1 MQWHTI
7 TAQIKSIIHREHVGS
22 PTEYSFEASIWNR
35 LLNILLSLSSYLS
48 RLFSLHFLLHR
59 EDCVITAWKD
69 TFWMS
74 NAERKTDSVRRMWQV
89 TNQLAEKVLSP
100 LLLLLLLLFPPY
112 LTSVQLPL
120 IRAFT
125 DGGIKMAPEPRQLM
139 RRHRQG
145 RSFMHNSVC
154 QNLSFIFCLDS
165 QSLFNTLSAFTPVD
179 RL

>member
-1 MQWHTI
+1 MKRTEQNVKYFTLCL
-7 TAQIKSIIHREHVGS
+7 QIF
-22 PTEYSFEASIWNR
+22 PW
-35 LLNILLSLSSYLS
+35 LLSLYF
-48 RLFSLHFLLHR
+48 RPHR
-59 EDCVITAWKD
+59 EDHVITAWKD
-69 TFWMS
+69 TLWMS
-74 NAERKTDSVRRMWQV
+74 NAEWNTDSVRSVWQV

-100 LLLLLLLLFPPY
+100 LLLLLLLPLFLFPPY

-125 DGGIKMAPEPRQLM
+125 DDGIKMAPEPRQLM
-139 RRHRQG
+139 RCHWQG

-179 RL
+179 RPSLRFKEGHWVDLFLA

>member
-1 MQWHTI
+1 MKQTDQNVKHFTVSLHI
-7 TAQIKSIIHREHVGS
+7 S
-22 PTEYSFEASIWNR
+22 P
-35 LLNILLSLSSYLS
+35 

-74 NAERKTDSVRRMWQV
+74 NAERKTDSVWKMWQV
-89 TNQLAEKVLSP
+89 TNQLVEKVLSP
-100 LLLLLLLLFPPY
+100 LFLLLLLLPY

-125 DGGIKMAPEPRQLM
+125 DGSIKMAPEPHQLM
-139 RRHRQG
+139 RCHRQG
-145 RSFMHNSVC
+145 RSFMHSSLC

-165 QSLFNTLSAFTPVD
+165 QSLLNTLSAFTPVD
-179 RL
+179 RH